1 MIEIIAEQTY
11 HITGR
16 GQCIVFSMQTNNLTQ
31 STLPKQGEKITW
43 KGATY
48 KDLDVVKVV
57 NFPVNYPHLWNQTGT
72 VVCVY
77 ERHPHHFL
85 VEFDD
90 ETMET
95 LHESYLQIVWRLDDR

>member
-43 KGATY
+43 KGNAY
-48 KDLDVVKVV
+48 VVK
-57 NFPVNYPHLWNQTGT
+57 H
-72 VVCVY
+72 Y
-77 ERHPHHFL
+77 ESSMIHENPPTLKDMVSMFIRSTDEHEHPT
-85 VEFDD
+85 D
-90 ETMET
+90 
-95 LHESYLQIVWRLDDR
+95 

>member
-48 KDLDVVKVV
+48 VVK
-57 NFPVNYPHLWNQTGT
+57 H
-72 VVCVY
+72 Y
-77 ERHPHHFL
+77 ESSMINENPPTLKDMVSMFIRSTDEHPT
-85 VEFDD
+85 D
-90 ETMET
+90 
-95 LHESYLQIVWRLDDR
+95 